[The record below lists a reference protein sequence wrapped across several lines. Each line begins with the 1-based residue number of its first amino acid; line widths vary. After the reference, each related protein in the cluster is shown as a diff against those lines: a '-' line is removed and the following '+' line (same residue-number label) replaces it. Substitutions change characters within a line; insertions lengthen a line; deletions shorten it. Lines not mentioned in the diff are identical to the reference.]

1 MPRTRINIRQIP
13 MDSIERFCTYP
24 LPKGVKLK
32 DFIIHK
38 DQRIKRYCI
47 IGIGDSGIDG
57 VETIMQNSSHYL
69 PLMADIDHNNLDK
82 INTEHKL
89 YLMGDVEDEEMLTI
103 ENRRT
108 LSDFVKTHQSVH
120 IITRLDN
127 DLNQSHV
134 VEKIVQHL
142 NRIKR
147 DVLLIVIKPFL
158 FELPPYRIELS
169 TQILK
174 DNERYVKQL
183 IIIDSEDML
192 AMKNKSTLSLKECFT
207 FLDNVVKEV
216 IEKKNRFGNEKV
228 VTINLK
234 EGV

>member
-1 MPRTRINIRQIP
+1 MPRQNIRQIP
-13 MDSIERFCTYP
+13 IDSIERFCTYP

-32 DFIIHK
+32 DFIIQK

-47 IGIGDSGIDG
+47 IGIGDSGINA

-69 PLMADIDHNNLDK
+69 PLMADIDHRNLGK
-82 INTEHKL
+82 VNAEQKL
-89 YLMGDVEDEEMLTI
+89 YIMGDAEDKEMLTI

-108 LSDFVKTHQSVH
+108 LSDFVKMHQSVH

-134 VEKIVQHL
+134 VEKIAQHL

-147 DVLLIVIKPFL
+147 DVILIVIKPFL
-158 FELPPYRIELS
+158 FELPPYRIELIN
-169 TQILK
+169 QILK

-192 AMKNKSTLSLKECFT
+192 AMKNKCTLSLKDFFA

-234 EGV
+234 EGFDT